1 VEAWSQ
7 DISTMLDQVQSLEEF
22 REQLLA
28 RYQHLPADQ
37 LVTVMAAALA
47 AVNLQGRADV
57 EAGK

>member
-1 VEAWSQ
+1 
-7 DISTMLDQVQSLEEF
+7 MLDQVQSLEEF